1 MRNIKKWKLLK
12 WAGYTHFKH
21 LTFRIKNNG
30 YLGHIKNFNIMKSLS
45 SDKMA
50 KLEGGS
56 CQSSR
61 SLLAVACA
69 ANSAILFVIAIA
81 LVKISCGGI
90 DTTTT

>member
-1 MRNIKKWKLLK
+1 
-12 WAGYTHFKH
+12 
-21 LTFRIKNNG
+21 
-30 YLGHIKNFNIMKSLS
+30 MKSLS

>member
-1 MRNIKKWKLLK
+1 
-12 WAGYTHFKH
+12 
-21 LTFRIKNNG
+21 
-30 YLGHIKNFNIMKSLS
+30 MKSLS

-61 SLLAVACA
+61 SLLAVALA
-69 ANSAILFVIAIA
+69 SNSIILYAIAIV

-90 DTTTT
+90 DTTST